1 MKIYIR
7 ANTSLSNMERIA
19 ITDKA
24 LRKYAAQYKQLSHVR
39 VNKNTKGYL
48 YLLDDKVQAMI
59 NVEDKQGEKWIQG
72 LEIFG
77 DAKGTG
83 LSRSLL
89 DVAVNELG
97 ATKLSVNKKNTLAKS
112 IYDKYGFKVYDEDNT
127 MYYMELDDE

>member
-7 ANTSLSNMERIA
+7 ASTSLSNMERIA

-24 LRKYAAQYKQLSHVR
+24 LRKYASQYKQLSHVR
-39 VNKNTKGYL
+39 VNKNTEGYL
-48 YLLDDKVQAMI
+48 YLLNDKVQAMI

-83 LSRSLL
+83 LSKALL
-89 DVAVNELG
+89 DVAIDELG
-97 ATKLSVNKKNTLAKS
+97 ATKLSVNKKNILAKS
-112 IYDKYGFKVYDEDNT
+112 IYDKYGFKIYDEDDT
-127 MYYMELDDE
+127 MYYMELE

>member
-7 ANTSLSNMERIA
+7 ANTSLSDMKRIA
-19 ITDKA
+19 TTDKA
-24 LRKYAAQYKQLSHVR
+24 LRKYASQYKQLSHVR

-112 IYDKYGFKVYDEDNT
+112 IYDKYGFKVYDEDDA

>member
-7 ANTSLSNMERIA
+7 ANTSLSDMERIA

-24 LRKYAAQYKQLSHVR
+24 LRKYASQYKQLSHVR
-39 VNKNTKGYL
+39 VNKNTEGYL
-48 YLLDDKVQAMI
+48 YLLNDRVQAMI

-83 LSRSLL
+83 LSKSLL
-89 DVAVNELG
+89 NVAVNELG

-112 IYDKYGFKVYDEDNT
+112 IYDKYGFKVYDEDDT
-127 MYYMELDDE
+127 MYYMELV

>member
-7 ANTSLSNMERIA
+7 ANTSLSNMDKIA

-24 LRKYAAQYKQLSHVR
+24 LRKYAFQYKQLSHVR

-48 YLLDDKVQAMI
+48 YLLNDKVQAMI

-83 LSRSLL
+83 LSKSLL
-89 DVAVNELG
+89 NVAVNDLG

-112 IYDKYGFKVYDEDNT
+112 IYDKYGFKVYDEDAT
-127 MYYMELDDE
+127 MYYMELDNE

>member
-7 ANTSLSNMERIA
+7 ANTSLSDMERIA

-24 LRKYAAQYKQLSHVR
+24 LRKYASQYKQLSHVR

-48 YLLDDKVQAMI
+48 YLLNDKVQAMI

-89 DVAVNELG
+89 DIAVNELG

-112 IYDKYGFKVYDEDNT
+112 IYDKYGFKVYDEDDT
-127 MYYMELDDE
+127 MYYMELE

>member
-7 ANTSLSNMERIA
+7 ANTSLSDMKRIA
-19 ITDKA
+19 ITDEA
-24 LRKYAAQYKQLSHVR
+24 LRKYASQYKQLSHVR

-48 YLLDDKVQAMI
+48 YLLDDKVQAII

-77 DAKGTG
+77 DAKGKG
-83 LSRSLL
+83 LSKSLL

-112 IYDKYGFKVYDEDNT
+112 IYDKYGFKVYDEDDA

>member
-1 MKIYIR
+1 
-7 ANTSLSNMERIA
+7 MERIA

-24 LRKYAAQYKQLSHVR
+24 LRKYASQYKQLSHVR

-48 YLLDDKVQAMI
+48 YFLDDKVQAMI

-112 IYDKYGFKVYDEDNT
+112 IYDKYGFKVYDEDDA

>member
-24 LRKYAAQYKQLSHVR
+24 LRKYASQYKQLSHVR

-48 YLLDDKVQAMI
+48 YFLDDKVQAMI

-112 IYDKYGFKVYDEDNT
+112 IYDKYGFKVYDEDDA

>member
-24 LRKYAAQYKQLSHVR
+24 LRKYASQYKQLSHVR

-48 YLLDDKVQAMI
+48 YLLNDKVQAMI

-83 LSRSLL
+83 LSKSLL

-97 ATKLSVNKKNTLAKS
+97 ATKLSVNKKNILAKS
-112 IYDKYGFKVYDEDNT
+112 IYDKYGFKVYDEDGT
-127 MYYMELDDE
+127 MYYMELE